1 MTPQFITLPSGLRV
15 NTAHIL
21 EYRQDRDDPKRV
33 RIWQAISDGAE
44 GHATFIEDMTA
55 EQLDALLNPPSS
67 PIVESVVNLANFKK
81 GGSCQ
86 FTYGSEKRHGVIEEI
101 GVFSG
106 TVFVQFS
113 SHGQTFRYFPQ
124 EGYFTIVN

>member
-21 EYRQDRDDPKRV
+21 EYREVAPGKTIIRQNCKGFDSV
-33 RIWQAISDGAE
+33 ASFQ
-44 GHATFIEDMTA
+44 EDMTA
-55 EQLDALLNPPSS
+55 EQLDALLSPPSS
-67 PIVESVVNLANFKK
+67 PIVEAVVNLADLKK
-81 GGSCQ
+81 GGKCS
-86 FTYGSEKRHGVIEEI
+86 FLYGEERRHGVIEEI

-113 SHGQTFRYFPQ
+113 SHGQTFRYFPA
-124 EGYFTIVN
+124 EEYFTIVD